1 MPAALAAKKAGSGSL
16 PRQGQGRM
24 ERLWCILLTF
34 LDEQGTEAYFHD
46 QIIYCDDT
54 SDSKV
59 QKNVWRRELG
69 TRVHAASKAEM
80 RRLS

>member
-1 MPAALAAKKAGSGSL
+1 
-16 PRQGQGRM
+16 M
-24 ERLWCILLTF
+24 ERLWYILLTF

-54 SDSKV
+54 PDSKV

>member
-1 MPAALAAKKAGSGSL
+1 M
-16 PRQGQGRM
+16 
-24 ERLWCILLTF
+24 LTF